1 KHLRQAAEVSR
12 EIANRQQPNDQVL
25 SLHRS
30 ALRLLRD
37 SPEGFL
43 SLSEKCDIAQEA
55 YRLGTTGQKDFSQVR
70 DTVSL
75 SGLLMRN
82 QCKSQADK
90 YYRIADE
97 QLDSLQSNSV
107 WDNERLFALG
117 KTAMRLGDRNRALR
131 LLMQLVASPNQPL
144 PKDFSCQQLDAESS
158 HYIACLLR
166 TENQTQALDYAL
178 RAQQEWMRFL
188 KDRPVDNLGEVI
200 FNEFDL
206 HVQLGHNSNL
216 LGGLYGDLQAESKA
230 IDAFENAVLHYRA
243 ILESNAWEIPRSIK
257 RGLGNALHSL
267 GRIHQESEQ
276 SQVAADFFKQALA
289 IRNELISTMVDPT
302 DQDVQDAKNTDER
315 LRMSILFAENST
327 TRPH

>member
-1 KHLRQAAEVSR
+1 
-12 EIANRQQPNDQVL
+12 
-25 SLHRS
+25 
-30 ALRLLRD
+30 
-37 SPEGFL
+37 L

-97 QLDSLQSNSV
+97 QLDSLHSNSA

-257 RGLGNALHSL
+257 RGLGNAFHSL

-276 SQVAADFFKQALA
+276 SQVAADFFKQALS
-289 IRNELISTMVDPT
+289 IRNELISTTVDPT

-327 TRPH
+327 TEPH